1 MRVLVAGASGFL
13 GTELVA
19 RARAAGHEVVR
30 LVRRPASAGDE
41 SAWAPERGEIDL
53 TEIERADA
61 VVNLSGASLARLP
74 WTRGYRAEIVASRVA
89 ATRTLVEAMRAADS
103 PPAVLLSASAV
114 GAYGDRPGESL
125 PESAGRG
132 EGFLAEVV
140 EVWEAEALRAP
151 PATRTVL
158 LRSGIVVGRGGAM
171 RRIAG
176 LTRFGLSG
184 RLGSGRQHWPWVAL
198 DDEVGAMLHLL
209 DSELAG
215 PVNLVGPA
223 PATADHV
230 LAALATRLR
239 RPYFFAVPAPLLR
252 LGLGVAADE
261 LLLADQAAIPER
273 LLADGYR
280 FTRPSVETALDAML
294 ASAR

>member
-30 LVRRPASAGDE
+30 LVRRPAAAPDE
-41 SAWAPERGEIDL
+41 SSWAPDRGDVDL
-53 TEIERADA
+53 AELDRADA

-74 WTRGYRAEIVASRVA
+74 WTRRYRAEIVASRVA
-89 ATRTLVEAMRAADS
+89 ATRTLVEGMRQAAA
-103 PPAVLLSASAV
+103 PPAVLLNASAV
-114 GAYGDRPGESL
+114 GAYGDRPGETL
-125 PESAGRG
+125 DESAAPG

-140 EVWEAEALRAP
+140 AVWEQEALRAP
-151 PATRTVL
+151 SGTRTVL

-171 RRIAG
+171 RRMAALTRAG
-176 LTRFGLSG
+176 LSA
-184 RLGSGRQHWPWVAL
+184 RLGSGRQHWPWIAL
-198 DDEVGAMLHLL
+198 DDEIDAMLHLL
-209 DSELAG
+209 DSELDG

-230 LAALATRLR
+230 LAALATRMH
-239 RPYFFAVPAPLLR
+239 RPYFLAAPAPLIR

-261 LLLADQAAIPER
+261 LLLADQAAVPQR
-273 LLADGYR
+273 LLDDGFR
-280 FTRPSVETALDAML
+280 FSRPSVETALDAML
-294 ASAR
+294 AVER